1 MKHTFYAAVCAAL
14 VVRAGTAHASPC
26 AAFVPQGTIYGPLQ
40 HAPVVNA
47 LGLTAKHAE
56 EEAPPVM
63 TERVGD
69 AMPIR
74 LPMGDAADFG
84 SAQEACPRTSLALE
98 PRASVLVASK
108 DFYGRL
114 YANASLRGT
123 FVLSDRIWLSIFAP
137 GLEYRFVANATIE
150 QSRTSLGGAALGGHW
165 SVRQWGNS
173 ALALSVRALVPT
185 ETVFRN
191 ATRFGFEPGL
201 ALTHVWNPRF
211 ELNGNLAFSTLFTA
225 QSYGSLLS
233 SLSPTASADLTYRPG
248 RAFGLAGGANL
259 RMLDALD
266 LRAQVRFYPVS
277 RLAIALGAA
286 FPVHGRDRT
295 NVVAGLSLA
304 WDGI

>member
-1 MKHTFYAAVCAAL
+1 MMRAILTLAAIVLGAEL
-14 VVRAGTAHASPC
+14 AHASPC
-26 AAFVPQGTIYGPLQ
+26 GPLVVKR
-40 HAPVVNA
+40 APVPVDA
-47 LGLTAKHAE
+47 LSRTALTPKHDD

-69 AMPIR
+69 ATPIR
-74 LPMGDAADFG
+74 LSMGDAADFG
-84 SAQEACPRTSLALE
+84 AAQEACPRTSLSLE
-98 PRASVLVASK
+98 PRASVLVAAD

-123 FVLSDRIWLSIFAP
+123 FVLTERVWLSVFAP
-137 GLEYRFVANATIE
+137 GVDYRFVANATIE
-150 QSRTSLGGAALGGHW
+150 QSRTSLGAGAVGGHW
-165 SVRQWGNS
+165 SVRQWDHT

-211 ELNGNLAFSTLFTA
+211 ELNGNLAFPTLFTA
-225 QSYGSLLS
+225 QSYGSLVS
-233 SLSPTASADLTYRPG
+233 GMSPSASADMTYRPG
-248 RAFGLAGGANL
+248 RAFGIAGGANL
-259 RMLDALD
+259 RMLDAFD

-277 RLAIALGAA
+277 RLVIALGAA

-295 NVVAGLSLA
+295 NVVTGLTVA